1 MKELFFRSEMHVVL
15 PLIELSFQSLPLYL
29 RQEANMVV
37 GKAASFHQ
45 RALPSPPATAFS
57 SESGRLKFREALLAG
72 YVEGYFLLAEQ
83 FRTQDEPAF
92 CGLSTLVMLL
102 NALQVDPM
110 RVWKVL
116 FRCCQQTF
124 L

>member
-1 MKELFFRSEMHVVL
+1 MASQKSV
-15 PLIELSFQSLPLYL
+15 
-29 RQEANMVV
+29 
-37 GKAASFHQ
+37 SFHQ
-45 RALPSPPATAFS
+45 RVLPCPPATAFS
-57 SESGRLKFREALLAG
+57 SDSGRLKFREALLAG

-110 RVWKVL
+110 RVWKVA
-116 FRCCQQTF
+116 FSIAWYSF
-124 L
+124 